1 MMSLLLPYATTGL
14 SFIARW
20 CVIGAP
26 PRGQLR
32 MPAMMLP
39 HGCSGLRV
47 WWMTVLCM
55 FRRPFMDRPVP
66 RQFMRNELRD
76 VTTSR
81 PATTYHR
88 RSYAERYSRC
98 NSTVQNYAF
107 SPGKPI
113 MSWYS
118 RP

>member
-14 SFIARW
+14 SRIARW

-26 PRGQLR
+26 PRGQPR

-66 RQFMRNELRD
+66 RQLMRNELARFYHHRARNCLPPRKLRRD
-76 VTTSR
+76 I
-81 PATTYHR
+81 
-88 RSYAERYSRC
+88 
-98 NSTVQNYAF
+98 Q
-107 SPGKPI
+107 
-113 MSWYS
+113 
-118 RP
+118 

>member
-14 SFIARW
+14 SLIARR

-81 PATTYHR
+81 PATAYHR
-88 RSYAERYSRC
+88 RSYAERYSRYRGSEQVGSGPQASC
-98 NSTVQNYAF
+98 L
-107 SPGKPI
+107 SPA
-113 MSWYS
+113 
-118 RP
+118 

>member
-1 MMSLLLPYATTGL
+1 MMSLLLPYATTEL
-14 SFIARW
+14 SRIARW
-20 CVIGAP
+20 WVIGAP

-66 RQFMRNELRD
+66 RQFMRNALRD

-88 RSYAERYSRC
+88 RSYAERYSRF
-98 NSTVQNYAF
+98 NKGF
-107 SPGKPI
+107 
-113 MSWYS
+113 
-118 RP
+118 